1 MNVRTEL
8 QELITKV
15 TGGAQPKIERTPRP
29 EFGDYAT
36 NVAMSVANVQHQKP
50 REIATELAAKVSA
63 PFIAKVDVAG
73 PGFLNITLDD
83 AWLITQ
89 IEPVAKSVTSLA
101 KSTAYKGQHAHL
113 EFISANPTGPLTLAN
128 ARGGFLG
135 DVLGN
140 VLERVGYKVYREY
153 YVNDRGVQVSVLAE
167 SVLRRYFQQQ
177 GITIDY
183 PETCYQGVYIEE
195 LARKLKLPNYKM
207 TDVAKLAE
215 IRDKIKDKVVATMLK
230 EIQRV
235 VTKAMH
241 IDFDNWLSEKTL
253 IAPGT
258 LDKLVATLKTKDLV
272 YEKDGATWLAT
283 TKYGDDKD
291 RVLIKADGEMTYFL
305 PDIVNHWLKF
315 TKHKANVAINIL
327 GADHHGYTGRMHAAL
342 KGLGVVDKQH
352 IFQPLI
358 IQFVRLIRDGKEVKM
373 SKRRGTYVEAEEV
386 IQEVGLDAAR
396 FFFMMYDIK
405 THLDFNLDVAKER
418 SEKNPVYYVQ
428 YAHARMCSI
437 LAKVGKTKIAKSKGG
452 ALHPSARKLILEL
465 LRWPEVLEDVSRD
478 YSCQRIPQYAI
489 ELARTFHEFYTQVRV
504 IDNDTV
510 QALPFTLVHATKNVL
525 ADVLDTLGVSAP
537 RKM

>member
-1 MNVRTEL
+1 M
-8 QELITKV
+8 QELVAKV
-15 TGGAQPKIERTPRP
+15 AGMPQAKIERTPRP

-36 NVAMSVANVQHQKP
+36 NVALSVAHMQDALPRDVAQQLSLRIAATKHEAIQKV
-50 REIATELAAKVSA
+50 E
-63 PFIAKVDVAG
+63 VAG
-73 PGFLNITLDD
+73 PGFINITMSDS
-83 AWLITQ
+83 WLTAQ
-89 IEPVAKSVTSLA
+89 VKSLQKSAATIS
-101 KSTAYKGQHAHL
+101 KSTTFKGQHAHV

-140 VLERVGYKVYREY
+140 VLQRAGYKVYREY
-153 YVNDRGVQVSVLAE
+153 YVNDRGNQINVLAE

-183 PETCYQGVYIEE
+183 PETCYQGVYIDE
-195 LARKLKLPNYKM
+195 LARKLRLPNYKM

-235 VTKAMH
+235 VTKVMH

-253 IAPGT
+253 VAPGT
-258 LDKLVATLKTKDLV
+258 LEKLLATLKAKGMMYD
-272 YEKDGATWLAT
+272 KDGATWLAT

-291 RVLIKADGEMTYFL
+291 RVLTKADGEMTYFL

-342 KGLGVVDKQH
+342 KGLKVVDETH
-352 IFQPLI
+352 IFHPLI

-373 SKRRGTYVEAEEV
+373 SKRRGTYIEAEEV
-386 IQEVGLDAAR
+386 IEEVGLDAAR
-396 FFFMMYDIK
+396 FFFLMYDAN
-405 THLDFNLDVAKER
+405 THLDFNLDLAKEH

-437 LAKVGKTKIAKSKGG
+437 LTKVGKAKIAKPT
-452 ALHPSARKLILEL
+452 AAPLHPSARKLILEL
-465 LRWPEVLEDVSRD
+465 LRWPEVLEDTARD
-478 YSCQRIPQYAI
+478 YAAQRIPQYAI
-489 ELARTFHEFYTQVRV
+489 VLARTFHEFYTNVRV
-504 IDNDTV
+504 IDNDIV
-510 QALPFTLVHATKNVL
+510 QALPLSLVRATKNVL
-525 ADVLDTLGVSAP
+525 ADVLDTMGVSAP
-537 RKM
+537 NKM